1 MVEKFIK
8 TINDEFH
15 QKKKAANIQVV
26 DVLNIWLPRYI
37 LDHMAR
43 IVTKRVGGEEIDVVA
58 ILKWI
63 QVELMLMVYQSKSL
77 VKSKLM
83 IIELR
88 YFTF

>member
-1 MVEKFIK
+1 MEKFIK

-43 IVTKRVGGEEIDVVA
+43 IVTKRVGEEIDVLA

>member
-1 MVEKFIK
+1 MVEKFIR
-8 TINDEFH
+8 TINDEFS

-43 IVTKRVGGEEIDVVA
+43 IVTRRVGEEIDVVA
-58 ILKWI
+58 ILKFI

-77 VKSKLM
+77 VNQLLNR
-83 IIELR
+83 IVFVLLTI
-88 YFTF
+88 